1 MIAYAPSSVLV
12 RPGPAGRGDHRRR
25 PGPGHGRRA
34 GEDDGQLTVGRLRLD
49 PCEDLDGAWCG
60 NLRVPF
66 DRADPAAGTIPIN
79 FEWYPAEQAP
89 VGTIVAMEGGPG
101 YPSTGSRDYY
111 IELFAGL
118 QRTRNLLLV
127 DNRGTGTSG
136 LINCRPLQR
145 WHLALGDE
153 EYDRRLAACGDQLNT
168 ARPLPGGGFVHG
180 SDLYGTAN
188 AARDLADVLAALQ
201 TGPVDLYGD
210 SYGSYFGQ
218 TFAARYPRLLRSL
231 TLDATWPVLGTDP
244 FYISTIETARIA
256 FDLTCRRS
264 VACALAAPGSSMARI
279 GALAERLRRAPV
291 VGRTREPGSAPST
304 WRVDVGVL
312 IALVNNAGSD
322 AGVYREL
329 DAAARAVL
337 EHRDGAPLLRL
348 AAKSLYTDD
357 GGPVREWS
365 AGQYSAVS
373 CTDYPQAFDMRA
385 PPAVRRAQY
394 EAAVDALPDDLYAPF
409 TVEEWTTSPVAEFD
423 DCVNWPSPVRSDPPI
438 TGRPPLVPP
447 TLPVLVLSGGLD
459 TLTTWTDGAIVAEQL
474 GPSARWVKVENTI
487 HVTALADPYG
497 CASGLVRQFV
507 RQPER
512 LHSMDVSCASRI
524 PEVRVVGDYPRR
536 LSGATPATPARAT
549 RPGRPGSGWP
559 PSGRPRSATPSPSG
573 GTCPG
578 RAATASA
585 AAGSPPK
592 ATPASGSTSTR
603 SGSSPTPSST
613 AAPPGTPAPARSP
626 PRSRSRAPAASPPPS
641 ACAGTTWPATPAPPS
656 PAAPAPAPASPP
668 PSPPPE
674 PGAGKSRLWTTRST
688 PLPVGYAPP
697 PGDPAGER
705 GTGPGVITPDG
716 CSVELY
722 GLLPAMGEPEIV
734 HAAIPP
740 GPRSWSWG
748 PGPGG

>member
-1 MIAYAPSSVLV
+1 M
-12 RPGPAGRGDHRRR
+12 RHRRSWFVTTLVAAAITAVGLA
-25 PGPGHGRRA
+25 PGVA
-34 GEDDGQLTVGRLRLD
+34 GAQEEDDRLAVGRLLLD

-60 NLRVPF
+60 TLRVPY

-79 FEWYPAEQAP
+79 FEWYPAADAAF
-89 VGTIVAMEGGPG
+89 GTIVAMEGGPG

-111 IELFAGL
+111 LELIGNL
-118 QRTRNLLLV
+118 QGTRNLLLV
-127 DNRGTGTSG
+127 DNRGTGSSG
-136 LINCRPLQR
+136 LVNCRPLQR
-145 WHLALGDE
+145 WHLALGDAE
-153 EYDRRLAACGDQLNT
+153 FDRRLAACGEQLDT

-188 AARDLADVLAALQ
+188 AARDLADVLGALE

-210 SYGSYFGQ
+210 SYGSWFGQ
-218 TFAARYPRLLRSL
+218 AFAARYPRLLRSL

-256 FDLTCRRS
+256 FDLACRRS

-312 IALVNNAGSD
+312 VALVNNAGSD

-337 EHRDGAPLLRL
+337 ERRDGVPLLRL

-365 AGQYSAVS
+365 AGQYTAVA

-385 PPAVRRAQY
+385 APEVRRAQY
-394 EAAVDALPDDLYAPF
+394 RLAVDALPDDVYAPF
-409 TVEEWTTSPVAEFD
+409 TVQEWTTSPVAEFD

-438 TGRPPLVPP
+438 AGRPPLVPP

-459 TLTTWTDGAIVAEQL
+459 TLTPWTDGAVVAEQL

-507 RQPER
+507 RHPER

-524 PEVRVVGDYPRR
+524 PGVRVVGDYPRR
-536 LSGATPATPARAT
+536 LAGATPATPGKGNRAGPAGLRLAAVGAAAVGDAIAQWWYLPGSRGHGLRGGWFTVEGDESVRLDLHKVRFVADTVVDGRAT
-549 RPGRPGSGWP
+549 WN
-559 PSGRPRSATPSPSG
+559 T
-573 GTCPG
+573 
-578 RAATASA
+578 
-585 AAGSPPK
+585 
-592 ATPASGSTSTR
+592 
-603 SGSSPTPSST
+603 
-613 AAPPGTPAPARSP
+613 
-626 PRSRSRAPAASPPPS
+626 
-641 ACAGTTWPATPAPPS
+641 
-656 PAAPAPAPASPP
+656 
-668 PSPPPE
+668 
-674 PGAGKSRLWTTRST
+674 
-688 PLPVGYAPP
+688 
-697 PGDPAGER
+697 
-705 GTGPGVITPDG
+705 GTGQV
-716 CSVELY
+716 SARV
-722 GLLPAMGEPEIV
+722 V
-734 HAAIPP
+734 VK
-740 GPRSWSWG
+740 
-748 PGPGG
+748 GPGGVTAAVRMRWNDLTRRPRATLSGRTGAGNRLAATLPAP

>member
-1 MIAYAPSSVLV
+1 M
-12 RPGPAGRGDHRRR
+12 RHRRSWFV
-25 PGPGHGRRA
+25 PVLLVAAISAVGLAPA
-34 GEDDGQLTVGRLRLD
+34 AAVAQEEDGQLAVGRLRLD
-49 PCEDLDGAWCG
+49 PCEEVEGAWCG
-60 NLRVPF
+60 KLRVPF

-89 VGTIVAMEGGPG
+89 VGTIVAVEGGPG
-101 YPSTGSRDYY
+101 YASTGSRDYY
-111 IELFAGL
+111 IELIGGL
-118 QRTRNLLLV
+118 QRSRNLLLV
-127 DNRGTGTSG
+127 DNRGTGASG

-153 EYDRRLAACGDQLNT
+153 EYDRRLAACGEQLDT
-168 ARPLPGGGFVHG
+168 ARRLPGALLVHG

-188 AARDLADVLAALQ
+188 AARDLADVLTALE

-291 VGRTREPGSAPST
+291 VGKTREPGSAPST
-304 WRVDVGVL
+304 WRVDVSIL

-337 EHRDGAPLLRL
+337 ERRDGAPLLRL

-394 EAAVDALPDDLYAPF
+394 QVAVDALPDDVYAPF

-423 DCVNWPSPVRSDPPI
+423 DCGNWPSPVRDDPPI
-438 TGRPPLVPP
+438 TQRPPLLPP

-459 TLTTWTDGAIVAEQL
+459 TLTTWTDGATVAEQL
-474 GPSARWVKVENTI
+474 GPSARWVKVENSM

-497 CASGLVRQFV
+497 CASGLVREFV
-507 RQPER
+507 RHPER
-512 LHSMDVSCASRI
+512 LHTMDVSCASRI
-524 PEVRVVGDYPRR
+524 PEVRVVGEFPRR
-536 LSGATPATPARAT
+536 LSGATPATPRKGNDAGATGLRLAAVGAAAVGDAIAQWWYLPGSRGHGLRGGWFTVEGDTSVKLDLHKVRFVADTVVDGHATWNTGTGQVSARVVAKGPGGARAT
-549 RPGRPGSGWP
+549 LRMRWDDLARRPRATVTGHTGSGA
-559 PSGRPRSATPSPSG
+559 RL
-573 GTCPG
+573 
-578 RAATASA
+578 AATL
-585 AAGSPPK
+585 
-592 ATPASGSTSTR
+592 
-603 SGSSPTPSST
+603 
-613 AAPPGTPAPARSP
+613 PAP
-626 PRSRSRAPAASPPPS
+626 
-641 ACAGTTWPATPAPPS
+641 
-656 PAAPAPAPASPP
+656 
-668 PSPPPE
+668 
-674 PGAGKSRLWTTRST
+674 
-688 PLPVGYAPP
+688 
-697 PGDPAGER
+697 
-705 GTGPGVITPDG
+705 
-716 CSVELY
+716 
-722 GLLPAMGEPEIV
+722 
-734 HAAIPP
+734 
-740 GPRSWSWG
+740 
-748 PGPGG
+748 

>member
-1 MIAYAPSSVLV
+1 M
-12 RPGPAGRGDHRRR
+12 RHRRSWFVPALLVAAITAVGLA
-25 PGPGHGRRA
+25 PGMA
-34 GEDDGQLTVGRLRLD
+34 VAQEEDDGRLTVGRLRLD

-60 NLRVPF
+60 NLQVPY

-79 FEWYPAEQAP
+79 LEWYPAEQAP

-101 YPSTGSRDYY
+101 SPSTGSRDYY
-111 IELFAGL
+111 IELFGGL

-188 AARDLADVLAALQ
+188 AARDLTDVLTALQ

-210 SYGSYFGQ
+210 SWGSYFGQ

-244 FYISTIETARIA
+244 FYISTIETARVA

-291 VGRTREPGSAPST
+291 VGRAREPGSAPST

-337 EHRDGAPLLRL
+337 EHRDGGPLLRL

-365 AGQYSAVS
+365 AGQYNAVS
-373 CTDYPQAFDMRA
+373 CIDYPQAFDMRA
-385 PPAVRRAQY
+385 PAAVRRAQY
-394 EAAVDALPDDLYAPF
+394 EAAAGALADDVYAPF
-409 TVEEWTTSPVAEFD
+409 TVEEWTSSPVAEFD
-423 DCVNWPSPVRSDPPI
+423 DCVDWPSPVRSDPPI
-438 TGRPPLVPP
+438 TERPPLVPP

-536 LSGATPATPARAT
+536 LSGATPATPRKGNQAGAAGLRLAAVGAAAVGDAIAQWWYLPGSRGHGLRGGWFTVEGDTSVRFDLHKVRFVADTVVDGRAT
-549 RPGRPGSGWP
+549 WN
-559 PSGRPRSATPSPSG
+559 
-573 GTCPG
+573 
-578 RAATASA
+578 
-585 AAGSPPK
+585 
-592 ATPASGSTSTR
+592 TSTGQV
-603 SGSSPTPSST
+603 S
-613 AAPPGTPAPARSP
+613 
-626 PRSRSRAPAASPPPS
+626 ASV
-641 ACAGTTWPATPAPPS
+641 AV
-656 PAAPAPAPASPP
+656 
-668 PSPPPE
+668 
-674 PGAGKSRLWTTRST
+674 K
-688 PLPVGYAPP
+688 
-697 PGDPAGER
+697 
-705 GTGPGVITPDG
+705 
-716 CSVELY
+716 
-722 GLLPAMGEPEIV
+722 
-734 HAAIPP
+734 
-740 GPRSWSWG
+740 
-748 PGPGG
+748 GPGGVTTTLRMRWDDLARHPRATLTGRTGSGARLSATLPAP

>member
-1 MIAYAPSSVLV
+1 M
-12 RPGPAGRGDHRRR
+12 RHRRSWFV
-25 PGPGHGRRA
+25 PALLLAAITAVGLAPA
-34 GEDDGQLTVGRLRLD
+34 MAVAQEEDDGRLTVGRLRLD

-60 NLRVPF
+60 NLRVPY

-145 WHLALGDE
+145 WHLALGDD

-168 ARPLPGGGFVHG
+168 ARQLPGGGLVHG

-188 AARDLADVLAALQ
+188 AARDLADVLAALE

-312 IALVNNAGSD
+312 VALVNNAGSD

-365 AGQYSAVS
+365 AGQYTAVS

-385 PPAVRRAQY
+385 PPAVRQAQY
-394 EAAVDALPDDLYAPF
+394 EAAVDALPDDVYAPF

-438 TGRPPLVPP
+438 TGRP
-447 TLPVLVLSGGLD
+447 
-459 TLTTWTDGAIVAEQL
+459 AA
-474 GPSARWVKVENTI
+474 GP
-487 HVTALADPYG
+487 ADPAG
-497 CASGLVRQFV
+497 AGAVGRARHPDHLDRRRHRGRADGPVGPLGQGREHHPRDRAGRPLRLRQRAGPPVRPPPRAAALDGRV
-507 RQPER
+507 LRQPHPRGPGRRR
-512 LHSMDVSCASRI
+512 LPPAA
-524 PEVRVVGDYPRR
+524 VRGDPGHAPQGQPGRVGRAAAGRRRGGRGRRRHRPVVVPAGVARPRAPRR
-536 LSGATPATPARAT
+536 LVHR
-549 RPGRPGSGWP
+549 
-559 PSGRPRSATPSPSG
+559 
-573 GTCPG
+573 
-578 RAATASA
+578 
-585 AAGSPPK
+585 PK
-592 ATPASGSTSTR
+592 ATPASASTSTR
-603 SGSSPTPSST
+603 SGSWPTPSST

-626 PRSRSRAPAASPPPS
+626 PTSRSRARGASPPPS

-668 PSPPPE
+668 PSRPPDRV
-674 PGAGKSRLWTTRST
+674 GAGGTEERDGLWTTAST
-688 PLPVGYAPP
+688 PH
-697 PGDPAGER
+697 PGRLRSPTGGPRPAGGRRSRTAREPAWRPDPAPR
-705 GTGPGVITPDG
+705 PG
-716 CSVELY
+716 
-722 GLLPAMGEPEIV
+722 
-734 HAAIPP
+734 
-740 GPRSWSWG
+740 
-748 PGPGG
+748 

>member
-1 MIAYAPSSVLV
+1 M
-12 RPGPAGRGDHRRR
+12 RHRRSWFVPALLVAAITAVALA
-25 PGPGHGRRA
+25 PGLA
-34 GEDDGQLTVGRLRLD
+34 VAQEEDDGKLTVGRLRLD

-60 NLRVPF
+60 SLRVPY
-66 DRADPAAGTIPIN
+66 DRADPAAGTIPIT
-79 FEWYPAEQAP
+79 FEWYPATNAP
-89 VGTIVAMEGGPG
+89 VGTMVAMEGGPG

-118 QRTRNLLLV
+118 ERTRNLLLV
-127 DNRGTGTSG
+127 DNRGTGRSG
-136 LINCRPLQR
+136 LVNCRPLQR
-145 WHLALGDE
+145 WHLALGDQE
-153 EYDRRLAACGDQLNT
+153 FDRRLAACGDQLNS
-168 ARPLPGGGFVHG
+168 ARPLPRGGFVHG
-180 SDLYGTAN
+180 SDLYGSAN

-218 TFAARYPRLLRSL
+218 VFAARYPRLLRSL

-244 FYISTIETARIA
+244 WYVSTIETARVA

-337 EHRDGAPLLRL
+337 EHRDAAPLLRL

-394 EAAVDALPDDLYAPF
+394 QAALDALPGELYAPF

-459 TLTTWTDGAIVAEQL
+459 TLTTWTDGAVVAEQL

-536 LSGATPATPARAT
+536 LSGATPATP
-549 RPGRPGSGWP
+549 
-559 PSGRPRSATPSPSG
+559 
-573 GTCPG
+573 
-578 RAATASA
+578 
-585 AAGSPPK
+585 
-592 ATPASGSTSTR
+592 
-603 SGSSPTPSST
+603 
-613 AAPPGTPAPARSP
+613 
-626 PRSRSRAPAASPPPS
+626 
-641 ACAGTTWPATPAPPS
+641 
-656 PAAPAPAPASPP
+656 
-668 PSPPPE
+668 
-674 PGAGKSRLWTTRST
+674 GK
-688 PLPVGYAPP
+688 GNQA
-697 PGDPAGER
+697 
-705 GTGPGVITPDG
+705 
-716 CSVELY
+716 
-722 GLLPAMGEPEIV
+722 
-734 HAAIPP
+734 
-740 GPRSWSWG
+740 
-748 PGPGG
+748 GPGGLRLAAVGAAAVGDAIAQWWYLPGSRGHGLRGGWFTTEGDTSVRLDLHKVRFVADTTVDGRATWNTSTGRVSARVEVKGPGGVTTTLRMRWDDLARRPRATLTGRTGSGARLSATLPAP

>member
-1 MIAYAPSSVLV
+1 M
-12 RPGPAGRGDHRRR
+12 RHRRSWFVPALLVAAITAVALA
-25 PGPGHGRRA
+25 PGLA
-34 GEDDGQLTVGRLRLD
+34 VAQEEDDGKLTVGRLRLD

-60 NLRVPF
+60 SLRVPY
-66 DRADPAAGTIPIN
+66 DRADPAAGTIPIT
-79 FEWYPAEQAP
+79 FEWYPATNAP
-89 VGTIVAMEGGPG
+89 VGTMVAMEGGPG

-118 QRTRNLLLV
+118 ERTRNLLLV
-127 DNRGTGTSG
+127 DNRGTGRSG
-136 LINCRPLQR
+136 LVNCRPLQR
-145 WHLALGDE
+145 WHLALGDQE
-153 EYDRRLAACGDQLNT
+153 FDRRLAACGDQLNS
-168 ARPLPGGGFVHG
+168 ARPLPRGGFVHG
-180 SDLYGTAN
+180 SDLYGSAN

-218 TFAARYPRLLRSL
+218 VFAARYPRLLRSL

-244 FYISTIETARIA
+244 WYVSTIETARVA

-337 EHRDGAPLLRL
+337 EHRDAAPLLRL

-385 PPAVRRAQY
+385 PPAVRRGQY
-394 EAAVDALPDDLYAPF
+394 QAALDALPGELYAPF

-459 TLTTWTDGAIVAEQL
+459 TLTTWTDGAVVAEQL

-536 LSGATPATPARAT
+536 LSGATPATP
-549 RPGRPGSGWP
+549 
-559 PSGRPRSATPSPSG
+559 
-573 GTCPG
+573 
-578 RAATASA
+578 
-585 AAGSPPK
+585 
-592 ATPASGSTSTR
+592 
-603 SGSSPTPSST
+603 
-613 AAPPGTPAPARSP
+613 
-626 PRSRSRAPAASPPPS
+626 
-641 ACAGTTWPATPAPPS
+641 
-656 PAAPAPAPASPP
+656 
-668 PSPPPE
+668 
-674 PGAGKSRLWTTRST
+674 GK
-688 PLPVGYAPP
+688 GNQA
-697 PGDPAGER
+697 
-705 GTGPGVITPDG
+705 
-716 CSVELY
+716 
-722 GLLPAMGEPEIV
+722 
-734 HAAIPP
+734 
-740 GPRSWSWG
+740 
-748 PGPGG
+748 GPGGLKLAAVGAAAVGDAIAQWWYLPGSRGHGLRGGWFTTEGDTSVRLDLHKVRFVADTTVDGRATWNTSTGRVSARVEVKGPGGVTTTLRMRWDDLARRPRATLTGRTGSGARLSATLPAP

>member
-1 MIAYAPSSVLV
+1 M
-12 RPGPAGRGDHRRR
+12 RHRRSWFVPALLVAAITAVALA
-25 PGPGHGRRA
+25 PGLA
-34 GEDDGQLTVGRLRLD
+34 VAQEEDDGKLTVGRLRLD

-60 NLRVPF
+60 SLRVPY
-66 DRADPAAGTIPIN
+66 DRADPAAGTIPIT
-79 FEWYPAEQAP
+79 FEWYPATNAP
-89 VGTIVAMEGGPG
+89 VGTMVAMEGGPG

-118 QRTRNLLLV
+118 ERTRNLLLV
-127 DNRGTGTSG
+127 DNRGTGASG
-136 LINCRPLQR
+136 LVNCRPLQR
-145 WHLALGDE
+145 WHLALGDQE
-153 EYDRRLAACGDQLNT
+153 FDRRLAACGDQLNS
-168 ARPLPGGGFVHG
+168 ARPLPRGGFVHG
-180 SDLYGTAN
+180 SDLYGSAN

-210 SYGSYFGQ
+210 SFGSYFGQ
-218 TFAARYPRLLRSL
+218 VFAARYPRLLRSL

-244 FYISTIETARIA
+244 WYVSTIETARVA

-337 EHRDGAPLLRL
+337 EHRDAAPLLRL

-394 EAAVDALPDDLYAPF
+394 EAALDALPGELYAPF

-459 TLTTWTDGAIVAEQL
+459 TLTTWTDGAVVAEQL

-536 LSGATPATPARAT
+536 LSGATPATP
-549 RPGRPGSGWP
+549 
-559 PSGRPRSATPSPSG
+559 
-573 GTCPG
+573 
-578 RAATASA
+578 
-585 AAGSPPK
+585 
-592 ATPASGSTSTR
+592 
-603 SGSSPTPSST
+603 
-613 AAPPGTPAPARSP
+613 
-626 PRSRSRAPAASPPPS
+626 
-641 ACAGTTWPATPAPPS
+641 
-656 PAAPAPAPASPP
+656 
-668 PSPPPE
+668 
-674 PGAGKSRLWTTRST
+674 GK
-688 PLPVGYAPP
+688 GNQA
-697 PGDPAGER
+697 
-705 GTGPGVITPDG
+705 
-716 CSVELY
+716 
-722 GLLPAMGEPEIV
+722 
-734 HAAIPP
+734 
-740 GPRSWSWG
+740 
-748 PGPGG
+748 GPGGLKLAAVGAAAVGDAIAQWWYLPGSRGHGLRGGWFTAEGDTSVRLDLHKVRFVADTTVDGRATWNTSTGKVSARVEVKGPGGVTTTLRMRWDDLARRPRATLTGRTGSGSRLSATLPAP